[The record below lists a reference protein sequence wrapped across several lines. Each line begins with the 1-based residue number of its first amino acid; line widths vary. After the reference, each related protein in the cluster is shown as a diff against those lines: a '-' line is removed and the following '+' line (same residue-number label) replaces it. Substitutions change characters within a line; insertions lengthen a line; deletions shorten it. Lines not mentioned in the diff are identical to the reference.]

1 MASALATTA
10 DEKKSKAVVRV
21 PVPNE
26 SAHFD
31 TPAGTTAGLPLFLE
45 AGLNRQLT
53 QSPTI
58 GAESGAP
65 SGKTDPGPSSAAAD
79 DQAPARGLVLIEG
92 RARQPD
98 EKVDT
103 HSSVAT
109 AQKEAPAAPMATGA
123 KPVAAQGGP
132 KGAVQEAMPADG
144 HGAAGK
150 APKSPHED
158 PGFLAVVAKVKA
170 VAERQGHNNPA
181 QIKAAQAQAAASGP
195 A

>member
-45 AGLNRQLT
+45 AGLTRQLT

-65 SGKTDPGPSSAAAD
+65 SGKTDSGPSSAAPD

-123 KPVAAQGGP
+123 KPVAARGGP
-132 KGAVQEAMPADG
+132 K
-144 HGAAGK
+144 GAAGK